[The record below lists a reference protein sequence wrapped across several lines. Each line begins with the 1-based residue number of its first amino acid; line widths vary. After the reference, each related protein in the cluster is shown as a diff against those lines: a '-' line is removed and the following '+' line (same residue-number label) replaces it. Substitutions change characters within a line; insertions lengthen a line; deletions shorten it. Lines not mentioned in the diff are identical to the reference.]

1 MTRPT
6 RRFRRRPILG
16 CGAALLLA
24 LTGVSLFDA
33 RALSVEFVVLMLAA
47 SAAYVAALFVVARGA
62 GSRAMLGGCLLL
74 SLVWRGALVMSAPVV
89 SDDVYRYVW
98 DGRAQRFG
106 YNPYDTVPDDP
117 ALEHVHTEV
126 TRRIPPVSAALP
138 TIYPPAAQLFFRLVT
153 TVRESIAAVVVAVV
167 LCDLLAMY
175 VVWRWLLAVGR
186 DPWWV
191 LAYAWHPLVALEG
204 AGGGHIDVVG
214 MASVVVAGY
223 TLFKRRT
230 MLASVTLALACA
242 IKFLPVVL
250 LPLLWRRVRIRD
262 AVIASAVVGAC
273 YLPFLGGASPLPV
286 GSLGAY
292 VEGWRFNG
300 PLFAFLEPWLGVF
313 GGLVLAVGG
322 GLAVAAWARHTLAVS
337 DPRAWAWPLAV
348 AVLFMPAVYP
358 WYLVWLTPFL
368 TVSGT
373 WPLVAWT
380 LASIATYTVWVNEL
394 AGVGWVIPAWVEPL
408 EYGLV
413 AVTTLLVARTA
424 WAAPRIPT
432 SRRREPESG

>member
-1 MTRPT
+1 MRRQT
-6 RRFRRRPILG
+6 RRARRSPILG

-47 SAAYVAALFVVARGA
+47 SSAYVAALFVVARGA
-62 GSRAMLGGCLLL
+62 GSRAMLGSCLLL
-74 SLVWRGALVMSAPVV
+74 SLVWRGALVVSAPVV

-98 DGRAQRFG
+98 DGRVQRFG

-117 ALEHVHTEV
+117 ALAHVHTEV

-138 TIYPPAAQLFFRLVT
+138 TIYPPAAELFFRLVT
-153 TVRESIAAVVVAVV
+153 TVWESTTAVVVAIV
-167 LCDLLAMY
+167 LCDLLVIY
-175 VVWRWLLAVGR
+175 VMWQWLLAGGH

-214 MASVVVAGY
+214 MLFVVVAGY
-223 TLFKRRT
+223 TLSRRRT
-230 MLASVTLALACA
+230 MLATVSLGLACA

-262 AVIASAVVGAC
+262 AVVASAVVGLC
-273 YLPFLGGASPLPV
+273 YLPFVDGTFRLPV
-286 GSLGAY
+286 GSLGTY
-292 VEGWRFNG
+292 VQGWRFNG

-313 GGLVLAVGG
+313 GVLALAVGG
-322 GLAVAAWARHTLAVS
+322 GLAVAAWARQSLMVS

-368 TVSGT
+368 TVRGT
-373 WPLVAWT
+373 WPLMAWT
-380 LASIATYTVWVNEL
+380 LASIATYTVWVNEI
-394 AGVGWVIPAWVEPL
+394 AGVGWVIPAWVEPV

-413 AVTTLLVARTA
+413 ALTTVLVICTVRPLHRAD
-424 WAAPRIPT
+424 
-432 SRRREPESG
+432 GL